1 MAMATLASCKNNEAN
16 QSSALTG
23 TDTVQ
28 ITKVTFPKAGTTI
41 DSYQKKVTEGKND
54 DLNDLQFNVEI
65 ITTDSSA
72 ITGVFD
78 VKFNFGNNVQQT
90 QITFPKWEDGNI
102 VTPKI
107 QEDPSVKYG
116 VIIGFD
122 PGDGSFKDFYSLI
135 IDNKDIKLKQVK
147 AYFNG

>member
-1 MAMATLASCKNNEAN
+1 MVIATLASCKNNDAN
-16 QSSALTG
+16 TSMGVKS
-23 TDTVQ
+23 TDSVQ
-28 ITKVTFPKAGTTI
+28 VTKVTFPKAGTTI
-41 DSYQKKVTEGKND
+41 ANYEKKLSEGNND
-54 DLNDLQFNVEI
+54 NLNDLTFSVEI

-78 VKFNFGNNVQQT
+78 VKFNFGHNVQQT

-122 PGDGSFKDFYSLI
+122 PGDGSFKDFYSLL